1 VPCRRQA
8 AKSFAAGSALGGDG
22 TLIAFQPAA
31 GLLHEAP
38 RRHDRRSV
46 MIDWATSLDPLKLA
60 AVVYRP
66 ADDVDGLLASFAQ
79 VRLLEGRRIG
89 GIVQRNIRG
98 ERGSRERMDVVDLMT
113 GRTIRICQ
121 SLGKGAA
128 ACKLDP
134 AGLAEAATAIARA
147 TAARV
152 ELVVVN
158 KFSKQ
163 EAGGAGL
170 RSEIADVIAAGLP
183 LLTAV
188 PDKCYDAW
196 AAFTGSFGTTL
207 VCERRI
213 LEDWWADISSGQ
225 TRSAAAT
232 CVASAAVAYPVA
244 GVSALARHS
253 PSLSNHHVR

>member
-1 VPCRRQA
+1 
-8 AKSFAAGSALGGDG
+8 
-22 TLIAFQPAA
+22 
-31 GLLHEAP
+31 
-38 RRHDRRSV
+38 
-46 MIDWATSLDPLKLA
+46 MIDWTTSLDPLKLA

-66 ADDVDGLLASFAQ
+66 ADDVDGLLAAFADD
-79 VRLLEGRRIG
+79 RLREGHRLG
-89 GIVQRNIRG
+89 GIVQKNTRG
-98 ERGSRERMDVVDLMT
+98 ERGARERMDVVDLMT
-113 GRTIRICQ
+113 GLSIRICQ
-121 SLGKGAA
+121 PLGTGAA

-147 TAARV
+147 AAARV

-163 EAGGAGL
+163 EAGGSGL
-170 RSEIADVIAAGLP
+170 RSEIADAIAAGLP

-213 LEDWWADISSGQ
+213 LEDWWRGISPPV
-225 TRSAAAT
+225 RAAT
-232 CVASAAVAYPVA
+232 LASPAFGSHAIAEV
-244 GVSALARHS
+244 GALARHA